1 MMKKIRKFMAWILVC
16 SSLFCTAGAS
26 LMPQN
31 TESDTFAAVNEV
43 SVDAEIDL
51 DTYENRLMSDE
62 LAAKSDEEI
71 LEETL
76 ADPTVSEEVKEQLL
90 LKEQLYRDALE
101 SLENGYSRRATSY
114 FVDVEP
120 IMQEDGTKCGPA
132 TIQMVL
138 NHNNISYDNQ
148 SSIQKAITGDN
159 DNDNDNDNGRK
170 GTDLSRIMSYL
181 NARQTNRYERR
192 TYKNEKQLLAF
203 LDVASQFDL
212 PVIHTAKVGSR
223 DVKNGRWP
231 YTTGGHFFILC
242 GRDSYGDYV
251 VSDPYYYPKYVSG
264 VKENGRHERSFD
276 DLFTVSTNYG
286 NTDADGNPVG
296 YIGY

>member
-62 LAAKSDEEI
+62 LAAKSDEEV

-76 ADPTVSEEVKEQLL
+76 ADPTVSDEVKEQLL
-90 LKEQLYRDALE
+90 LKEQLYQEALE

-120 IMQEDGTKCGPA
+120 IMQDDGTKCAPA

-138 NHNNISYDNQ
+138 NHKNISYDNQ
-148 SSIQKAITGDN
+148 SRIQGAITY
-159 DNDNDNDNGRK
+159 K
-170 GTDLSRIMSYL
+170 GSTDLGLIMDYL
-181 NARQTNRYERR
+181 NARQNNHYDRR

-203 LDVASQFDL
+203 LDVASQLDL
-212 PVIHTAKVGSR
+212 PVIHTAKVTSR

-231 YTTGGHFFILC
+231 YTTDGHFFILC

-264 VKENGRHERSFD
+264 VKENGRHEHSFE

-286 NTDADGNPVG
+286 NEDEDGYPVG